1 MRIMRENQ
9 KVMQESECYSDIS
22 YKDMIEY
29 FAELCGQESEPF
41 GMLILTKSALPD
53 SLISDISDISDHH

>member
-1 MRIMRENQ
+1 
-9 KVMQESECYSDIS
+9 
-22 YKDMIEY
+22 MIEY